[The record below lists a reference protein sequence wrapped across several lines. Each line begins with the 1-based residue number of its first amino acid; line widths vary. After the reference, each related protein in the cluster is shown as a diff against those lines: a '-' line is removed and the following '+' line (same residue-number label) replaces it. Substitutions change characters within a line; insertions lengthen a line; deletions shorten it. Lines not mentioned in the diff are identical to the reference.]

1 LKAAPLS
8 LVRVLDL
15 TRLLPGPLAAQHLA
29 HLGAEVIKI
38 EDRNAGDYA
47 RFFDSKGS
55 ATSQFF
61 LALNRNKAFVELDFK
76 NASDF
81 EAMLELVRHADVL
94 IEGFRPGVMQRLG
107 LGPEQLWALN
117 PKLVFC
123 SISGYGQDG
132 PMADAA
138 GHDINYLSF
147 TGVLHQNGGPD
158 QKPSM
163 AGLQIADLLGGTQ
176 AALIGILAA
185 LFDAQRSG
193 HGRHVD
199 ISMTDVVFGHNL
211 VAAAHFNEVGHAGVP
226 GRELLTGGE
235 ACYNIYRCRDGRDL
249 AVGSLE
255 AKFWDALCEALQRG
269 DLKQHHWSRGQ
280 VPGDAGAL
288 YAIEQLSALL
298 ATRNQN
304 EWVRHLDGVDCCV
317 TPILSIAEALEHGL
331 FKARD
336 MIEHVAGPAGSSVL
350 PAFPI
355 RFVGEQ
361 RVPSSGAKLRGADQA
376 LLDD

>member
-1 LKAAPLS
+1 MRSAPLDQI
-8 LVRVLDL
+8 RVLDL

-38 EDRNAGDYA
+38 EDRGAGDYG
-47 RFFDSKGS
+47 RLLDRQGDG
-55 ATSQFF
+55 TSQFF

-76 NASDF
+76 NPAEF
-81 EAMLELVRHADVL
+81 KAMQQLVEHADVL

-107 LGPEQLWALN
+107 LGPEALWKIN
-117 PKLVFC
+117 PRLVFC

-158 QKPSM
+158 HKPAM

-176 AALIGILAA
+176 AAVIGILAA
-185 LFDAQRSG
+185 LFDAGRSG

-211 VAAAHFNEVGHAGVP
+211 VAAAHFNQVGHAGVP

-235 ACYNIYRCRDGRDL
+235 ACYNIYRCNDGRDL
-249 AVGSLE
+249 AVGALE
-255 AKFWDALCEALQRG
+255 AKFWDALCDALERA
-269 DLKQHHWSRGQ
+269 DLKSHHWSRGQ
-280 VPGDAGAL
+280 TPGDAGAL
-288 YAIEQLSALL
+288 AAIDALTKMFL
-298 ATRNQN
+298 TRTQAD
-304 EWVRHLDGVDCCV
+304 WLKKLDGIDCCV
-317 TPILSIAEALEHGL
+317 TPILSVAEALEHQL
-331 FKARD
+331 FSARG
-336 MIEHVAGPAGSSVL
+336 MIDTIEGPLGSSTL

-355 RFVGEQ
+355 TFVGEQ
-361 RVPSSGAKLRGADQA
+361 RIKSRAAKKRGADQA
-376 LLDD
+376 LLDA

>member
-1 LKAAPLS
+1 MRPAPLDQI
-8 LVRVLDL
+8 RVLDL

-29 HLGAEVIKI
+29 HLGAQVIKI
-38 EDRNAGDYA
+38 EDRAAGDYG
-47 RFFDSKGS
+47 RSLDHHGS
-55 ATSQFF
+55 STSQFF

-76 NASDF
+76 DPAEF
-81 EAMLELVRHADVL
+81 KAMLELVKHADVL
-94 IEGFRPGVMQRLG
+94 IEGFRPGVMERLG
-107 LGPEQLWALN
+107 LGPKTLWDIN
-117 PKLVFC
+117 PRLVFC

-158 QKPSM
+158 QKPAM
-163 AGLQIADLLGGTQ
+163 AGLQIADLLGGTE
-176 AALIGILAA
+176 AAVIGILAA
-185 LFDAQRSG
+185 LFDAARSG

-211 VAAAHFNEVGHAGVP
+211 VAAAHFNEVGHAGIP

-235 ACYNIYRCRDGRDL
+235 ACYNIYRCSDQRDL

-255 AKFWDALCEALQRG
+255 AKFWDALCDAIDRG
-269 DLKQHHWSRGQ
+269 DLKKHHWSRGQ

-288 YAIEQLSALL
+288 AAIDELTTLF
-298 ATRNQN
+298 ATRSQA
-304 EWVRHLDGVDCCV
+304 EWVAHLDGVDCCV
-317 TPILSIAEALEHGL
+317 TPILSIAEALEHEL
-331 FKARD
+331 FRARG
-336 MIEHVAGPAGSSVL
+336 MIEQVAGPAGQSTL

-355 RFVGEQ
+355 AFVGEA
-361 RVPSSGAKLRGADQA
+361 RVTSSAAKLRGADQA

>member
-147 TGVLHQNGGPD
+147 YRR
-158 QKPSM
+158 
-163 AGLQIADLLGGTQ
+163 
-176 AALIGILAA
+176 AAPKRRA
-185 LFDAQRSG
+185 
-193 HGRHVD
+193 
-199 ISMTDVVFGHNL
+199 
-211 VAAAHFNEVGHAGVP
+211 
-226 GRELLTGGE
+226 
-235 ACYNIYRCRDGRDL
+235 
-249 AVGSLE
+249 
-255 AKFWDALCEALQRG
+255 
-269 DLKQHHWSRGQ
+269 
-280 VPGDAGAL
+280 
-288 YAIEQLSALL
+288 
-298 ATRNQN
+298 
-304 EWVRHLDGVDCCV
+304 
-317 TPILSIAEALEHGL
+317 
-331 FKARD
+331 
-336 MIEHVAGPAGSSVL
+336 
-350 PAFPI
+350 
-355 RFVGEQ
+355 
-361 RVPSSGAKLRGADQA
+361 
-376 LLDD
+376 

>member
-1 LKAAPLS
+1 
-8 LVRVLDL
+8 
-15 TRLLPGPLAAQHLA
+15 
-29 HLGAEVIKI
+29 
-38 EDRNAGDYA
+38 
-47 RFFDSKGS
+47 
-55 ATSQFF
+55 
-61 LALNRNKAFVELDFK
+61 
-76 NASDF
+76 
-81 EAMLELVRHADVL
+81 MLELVRHADVL